1 MTGDRKWGEMLPI
14 AQLMKGDFK
23 LGGLREIKEEED
35 DDMED
40 DEEYEYP
47 EDQDEFNFGEDQ
59 LTAQEENAFEGQKRG
74 EGSKDIPVLIKIDD
88 MDDSKDENTVKGNQA
103 HTMEEIATMGN
114 SLGQSVGKSGPREDS
129 KVELRSVGE
138 GEEMSKLSEAWKDN
152 HIENKS
158 TPNTDLFSPFNTAH
172 FSQNNSTPK
181 PNDNRGKFF
190 STQS

>member
-47 EDQDEFNFGEDQ
+47 EDQ
-59 LTAQEENAFEGQKRG
+59 EEIAFEGQKRG

-158 TPNTDLFSPFNTAH
+158 TSNTDLFSPFNTAH